1 MSKKYRIG
9 YIDEEPKEVEDF
21 QSYFDAYESEI
32 EVIPINPN
40 DKDIEDIVDEVLV
53 NKCDVI
59 VIDFYL
65 KYADSHVKVNGDE
78 LLLRIKE
85 RQLNLPLLI
94 FTSRREEANNGF
106 LSIDTLIC
114 DKSEINDPENP
125 AFKNKIVKHIEFY
138 LELKKKYKLEFSDL
152 RFRQSQGEKL
162 TGREKK
168 RVIELNNL
176 IEEMGDRQ
184 LLVTPIENQDEEL
197 EEINT
202 LIDKTEKLI
211 QKLEN
216 ED

>member
-106 LSIDTLIC
+106 LLIYTLIC

-138 LELKKKYKLEFSDL
+138 LELKKKYKF
-152 RFRQSQGEKL
+152 QCQKA
-162 TGREKK
+162 
-168 RVIELNNL
+168 
-176 IEEMGDRQ
+176 
-184 LLVTPIENQDEEL
+184 
-197 EEINT
+197 
-202 LIDKTEKLI
+202 KTI
-211 QKLEN
+211 A
-216 ED
+216 